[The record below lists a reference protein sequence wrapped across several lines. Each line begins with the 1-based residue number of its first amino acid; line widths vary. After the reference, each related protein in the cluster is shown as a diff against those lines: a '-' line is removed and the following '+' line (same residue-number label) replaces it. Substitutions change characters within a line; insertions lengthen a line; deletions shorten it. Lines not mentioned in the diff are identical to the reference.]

1 MSAGL
6 RVEVSGFILKPLSM
20 QTHRHLPHTAVSV
33 DCLGYKGGLLAIPPR
48 LMGRGR
54 VSLPLVLL
62 LQQTPARA
70 ATPRLATPAPPR
82 LAVSR

>member
-54 VSLPLVLL
+54 VSLPLVFCFNRPQRERL
-62 LQQTPARA
+62 PRA
-70 ATPRLATPAPPR
+70 WL
-82 LAVSR
+82 